1 MVEENTYFTDQLS
14 PLEGYPLTLC
24 DVSSR
29 INAGRLSISIECLIG
44 ILHILYSRLGT
55 AIKL

>member
-14 PLEGYPLTLC
+14 PVEGYPLTLC

-29 INAGRLSISIECLIG
+29 IKADRLSISIEYLIG
-44 ILHILYSRLGT
+44 ILHILCSRFGT
-55 AIKL
+55 AIKR